1 MPAIEVS
8 HPHKKYRLGAIQ
20 GLKQTLL
27 HTAARLNGNEA
38 QGRTLS
44 KALVADSSAARFDLE
59 SIIEDAWK
67 WECKVCPPSLVEPKQ
82 LRA

>member
-1 MPAIEVS
+1 
-8 HPHKKYRLGAIQ
+8 
-20 GLKQTLL
+20 
-27 HTAARLNGNEA
+27 LNGNEA

-67 WECKVCPPSLVEPKQ
+67 WECKVCPASLVEPSQ